1 MNRVALRMLTG
12 DRAKFIGILV
22 GLTFASLL
30 ITQQSAI
37 YDGLL
42 ERSYASIGDVGQA
55 DLWVMDPMV
64 DNIDDIKPMQDTI
77 LDRVRSIHG
86 VSWAM
91 PMFRNFIR
99 ARLDDGS
106 TQNCIVIGLDDTTL
120 IGGPPEMV
128 QGRLEDLRRADGII
142 VDERDLNGKL
152 AHPPQRPGGAR
163 LPLKLGDTLEL
174 NDHRTVVVGVARTN
188 RSFMW
193 NPFVYTTYDR
203 ALTWAPPQR
212 KLLSYVI
219 ASVRSGEDVDAV
231 CARIH
236 AVTGMK
242 ALSSAGFK
250 KLTLD
255 FIMLNTGIPINFQI
269 SMFLGFL
276 VGAVIAGQMFY
287 NFTHDNLRHFGALK
301 AMGAGNA
308 LLLRMIL
315 LQALLVACIGYG
327 LGVGLA
333 ALFGNLV
340 GGSELAFLLSGQ
352 RMLFSAAV
360 VLFISALA
368 ALISIRKVMRLEPAV
383 VFRA

>member
-1 MNRVALRMLTG
+1 M
-12 DRAKFIGILV
+12 
-22 GLTFASLL
+22 
-30 ITQQSAI
+30 
-37 YDGLL
+37 
-42 ERSYASIGDVGQA
+42 
-55 DLWVMDPMV
+55 
-64 DNIDDIKPMQDTI
+64 
-77 LDRVRSIHG
+77 
-86 VSWAM
+86 
-91 PMFRNFIR
+91 
-99 ARLDDGS
+99 
-106 TQNCIVIGLDDTTL
+106 
-120 IGGPPEMV
+120 GGPPEMV
-128 QGRLEDLRRADGII
+128 KGRLEDLRRADGII
-142 VDERDLNGKL
+142 VDERDLTGKL
-152 AHPPQRPGGAR
+152 SHPPRTPGGERA
-163 LPLKLGDTLEL
+163 PLRLGDTLEI

-203 ALTWAPPQR
+203 AKTWAPPQR

-219 ASVRSGEDVDAV
+219 ASVRPGEDVDAV

-242 ALSSAGFK
+242 ALSSAAFK

-287 NFTHDNLRHFGALK
+287 NFTHDNLRHFGTLK
-301 AMGAGNA
+301 AMGADNA

-315 LQALLVACIGYG
+315 LQALLVAGIGYG
-327 LGVGLA
+327 IGVGFA

-340 GGSELAFLLSGQ
+340 GGSELAFLLSLD
-352 RMLFSAAV
+352 RLVLSALV

-368 ALISIRKVMRLEPAV
+368 AVISIRSVMRLEPAV
-383 VFRA
+383 VFR

>member
-1 MNRVALRMLTG
+1 
-12 DRAKFIGILV
+12 
-22 GLTFASLL
+22 
-30 ITQQSAI
+30 
-37 YDGLL
+37 
-42 ERSYASIGDVGQA
+42 
-55 DLWVMDPMV
+55 
-64 DNIDDIKPMQDTI
+64 
-77 LDRVRSIHG
+77 
-86 VSWAM
+86 
-91 PMFRNFIR
+91 
-99 ARLDDGS
+99 
-106 TQNCIVIGLDDTTL
+106 
-120 IGGPPEMV
+120 
-128 QGRLEDLRRADGII
+128 
-142 VDERDLNGKL
+142 
-152 AHPPQRPGGAR
+152 
-163 LPLKLGDTLEL
+163 
-174 NDHRTVVVGVARTN
+174 
-188 RSFMW
+188 MW

-203 ALTWAPPQR
+203 ALTWSPPQR

-219 ASVRSGEDVDAV
+219 ASVRAGEDVGAV

-255 FIMLNTGIPINFQI
+255 FIMLNTGIPINFKI

-315 LQALLVACIGYG
+315 LQALLVACLGYG

-340 GGSELAFLLSGQ
+340 GGSELAFLLSTD
-352 RMLFSAAV
+352 RMLFSAVV

-383 VFRA
+383 VFR